1 MPYLE
6 PAPDAGRALFSRG
19 LTGPVVMLNLVRL
32 RVVADYSATPDL
44 APPTPISG
52 AAAYDRYIAHTLPLL
67 RRTGGDVIFFG
78 QGREFLHWAATRG
91 LGFGDAGPASQSGRF
106 RGFCDGCE
114 VFGGV
119 GPPHR
124 RHP

>member
-44 APPTPISG
+44 APPAPISG
-52 AAAYDRYIAHTLPLL
+52 QRPMIATLPIHC
-67 RRTGGDVIFFG
+67 RCC
-78 QGREFLHWAATRG
+78 
-91 LGFGDAGPASQSGRF
+91 AGPVAM
-106 RGFCDGCE
+106 
-114 VFGGV
+114 
-119 GPPHR
+119 
-124 RHP
+124 